1 MQAFSHC
8 SEAIEACARSRR
20 FAIAH
25 LRSDEKPRSMHIHD
39 CLEMYYSMAGDRQFV
54 VEDSLYDAMPG
65 DLFVMNPFEAH
76 RPVCAGD
83 GAHERIVVCIDPAY
97 LRALSTP
104 QTDLSACFYR
114 RPPGFCHRARLDG
127 PERAA
132 FTLLLQRLGA
142 PQGFGSDLLENGVFA
157 ELMVLVNSLYFD
169 RSAQMDLPGSRRG
182 NGRAAD
188 ILAFLNAHITQ
199 PVSIDAVAEAFY
211 LSRGYVCRLFKEAT
225 GTTINKYVVARRI
238 SVAKRLLAQGC
249 SVHEACEQSG
259 FGDYA
264 HFIRAFGQAVGVSP
278 KQYAL
283 MGQRP
288 HAEGEQ
294 VERWIE
300 KSR

>member
-8 SEAIEACARSRR
+8 SEAIDACARSRR
-20 FAIAH
+20 FAVAY

-283 MGQRP
+283 ISRRP
-288 HAEGEQ
+288 H
-294 VERWIE
+294 VEDERMEI
-300 KSR
+300 

>member
-1 MQAFSHC
+1 MQAFNHC
-8 SEAIEACARSRR
+8 SEAIDACARSRR
-20 FAIAH
+20 FAVAY

-54 VEDSLYDAMPG
+54 VEDSLYDARPG

-83 GAHERIVVCIDPAY
+83 GAHERIVVCIHPEY

-127 PERAA
+127 SERAA
-132 FTLLLQRLGA
+132 FTLLLQRLNA

-169 RSAQMDLPGSRRG
+169 RSAQLDLPGSRRG
-182 NGRAAD
+182 DGRAAD

-238 SVAKRLLAQGC
+238 SVAKRLLAQGY

-283 MGQRP
+283 ISRRP
-288 HAEGEQ
+288 H
-294 VERWIE
+294 VEDERMEI
-300 KSR
+300 